1 MHHQPHTMTISR
13 RIAQSVA
20 LLCSIPLLLIQF
32 RLYLPPA
39 DVAGPGRIPPD
50 VVAQLRFL
58 RGALDRGAGEEMQL
72 LFPEGFFFTHV
83 LYGLAWVDVG
93 ATVAADDPLRAQ
105 AITAA
110 WWAADRLDAP
120 AALAPFSSTLDP
132 PFGVFVV
139 GWGTWLRTGALAL
152 EAPDQRAAEQVARV
166 IADCEALSAAFSRS
180 ATPFLTSYPNQ
191 AWPVDSV
198 VGIAALS
205 RCNDLFEA
213 RYGDVIARWIAM
225 AQERTDPTT
234 GLLSHRADP
243 QSGQPIDSARG
254 SSQSIIVRFLP
265 AVDAEWGLEQYRRFR
280 EQFVTTVAGLP
291 GVREYPHGQEG
302 VGDVDSGPLLAGVSF
317 SATTV
322 TLGAARAWGDTRL
335 AEPLRLGGEFLGMGI
350 DIGGEK
356 PYALGVLP
364 VGDAF
369 LAWSKTAPLWQ
380 AAQPAPT
387 FDDIAPWWWRL
398 PLHAASLALIALIW
412 LPFRRSSRISV

>member
-1 MHHQPHTMTISR
+1 MRR
-13 RIAQSVA
+13 RIAQTIAFIGSV
-20 LLCSIPLLLIQF
+20 LLLATQT

-50 VVAQLRFL
+50 VIAQLQFL
-58 RGALDRGAGEEMQL
+58 RGALDRGAGEEMQQ

-93 ATVAADDPLRAQ
+93 ATAAPDDPLRAQ
-105 AITAA
+105 AIAEA
-110 WWAADRLDAP
+110 WQAADRLDSP
-120 AALAPFSSTLDP
+120 ASLAPFSPALDP

-139 GWGTWLRTGALAL
+139 GWGTWLRTGILAL
-152 EAPDQRAAEQVARV
+152 EPPDQRDPERVKRVA
-166 IADCEALSAAFSRS
+166 ADCEALSAAFARS

-198 VGIAALS
+198 VGIAALR
-205 RCNDLFEA
+205 RCNDLFEP

-225 AQERTDPTT
+225 AQERLDPAT

-243 QSGQPIDSARG
+243 RTGQPLDTARG

-265 AVDAEWGLEQYRRFR
+265 AVDPVWGLDQYRRFR
-280 EQFVTTVAGLP
+280 VQFVTTVAGLP

-302 VGDVDSGPLLAGVSF
+302 SGDVDSGPLLAGVSL

-322 TLGAARAWGDTRL
+322 TLGAARAWGDVRL
-335 AEPLRLGGEFLGMGI
+335 AEPLRLGGEFLGMGVT
-350 DIGGEK
+350 IGGEK
-356 PYALGVLP
+356 RYALGALP

-369 LAWSKTAPLWQ
+369 LVWSKTAPLWQ
-380 AAQPAPT
+380 AAQPAPV
-387 FDDIAPWWWRL
+387 FDEIAPPWWRL
-398 PLHAASLALIALIW
+398 PLHAISLMLIALIW
-412 LPFRRSSRISV
+412 LPFRRVPHDHDSRRRLRV